1 MSLIGSDWL
10 ISAINSVVKIVVKI
24 AVRIAV
30 KIVVMLVKI
39 IANIVV
45 RIVVKIVST
54 TGALAVTTVSRGIS
68 TPLHFSHPSTP

>member
-45 RIVVKIVST
+45 KIVVKIVST
-54 TGALAVTTVSRGIS
+54 TGALAVTTVSMGIS
-68 TPLHFSHPSTP
+68 IPLHSSHPSTP